1 MDLQGG
7 WEGGRE
13 GECLIRGGLQG
24 RQGTEGRAEKLGWK
38 KGTEGSH
45 EIRAQLTNTWGS
57 RTGSRAVGVPARVC
71 NKHPLPHIRGATAP
85 THGTSE
91 HIRGATAPT
100 HGAAEVR
107 PSTRHALR
115 TTPTRRRLAVGRPR
129 DESAPAG
136 AAAPPTGPASD
147 PPAAPAAAQPSAAA
161 AAATQRGVPN
171 SAGGPEA
178 AAHLRL
184 AVVGGGGTGGCRCAG
199 GTMCVWRCLSVR
211 AAAWPKMCMTARWPF
226 VALPATEWLLWET
239 PRWYSLRS
247 AELAMCGAPWAGVL
261 PGLRR

>member
-91 HIRGATAPT
+91 VPLRQHTAHQST
-100 HGAAEVR
+100 SEV
-107 PSTRHALR
+107 PLR
-115 TTPTRRRLAVGRPR
+115 QHTARQKC
-129 DESAPAG
+129 APAR
-136 AAAPPTGPASD
+136 ATLCAPR
-147 PPAAPAAAQPSAAA
+147 PPAA
-161 AAATQRGVPN
+161 G
-171 SAGGPEA
+171 
-178 AAHLRL
+178 
-184 AVVGGGGTGGCRCAG
+184 
-199 GTMCVWRCLSVR
+199 
-211 AAAWPKMCMTARWPF
+211 
-226 VALPATEWLLWET
+226 LLWGDLAMSLHQQALLHHLLALQAT
-239 PRWYSLRS
+239 PLQHQQQRSHQRRQQQLRS
-247 AELAMCGAPWAGVL
+247 AASRTVQAGLKLRPTSDWLWSVAGALAAADALAAPCACGVA
-261 PGLRR
+261 